1 MKLLWSLAFRNI
13 FRNRRRTALNLF
25 MIASGVTSIL
35 IFEGFTRNLVDSLR
49 ETTIRTQTSHLQIAN
64 AKFWESEVK
73 KPKEGLLK
81 DYPKILAD
89 LNATPGV
96 KYAAGRLS
104 FYGLVST
111 KDQSVSARGISFD
124 PALEKDRQDG
134 LIFTEGHGLTV
145 DAPFQVILGKGLA
158 KRIGAKTG
166 DSLTLI
172 ANTFDGVINA
182 QDVEVAG
189 LFQTGIAEVDDL
201 TFHLPL
207 SSTQALLDTTDVEQ
221 ILVGLHATPL
231 TASIGGAFQAKLAAE
246 HPGVQLKLWTD
257 VAKLYNQISGFLRVQ
272 NLLIALIIGVLTLCA
287 ISNTIGMSVFE
298 RTGEIGTIR
307 ALGETQGS
315 VIRQFLREGFIL
327 GALGSLI
334 GLVFGAALAATLNA
348 LGIKIVMPGATTFI
362 VVHVDLFL
370 AAFLG
375 ATALSLFA
383 ATAAAL
389 ISAWRA
395 ARLEI
400 SDALRRN
407 VV

>member
-1 MKLLWSLAFRNI
+1 MKLLWNLAFRNI

-35 IFEGFTRNLVDSLR
+35 LFEGFTRNLVTSLK
-49 ETTIRTQTSHLQIAN
+49 ELTIRTQTSHLQIAN
-64 AKFWESEVK
+64 TKFWESEVK
-73 KPKEGLLK
+73 KPKEGLLEN
-81 DYPKILAD
+81 YPKIMEAVK
-89 LNATPGV
+89 AAPGV

-124 PALEKDRQDG
+124 PALETDRVQG
-134 LIFTEGHGLTV
+134 FRFTEGHALTA
-145 DAPFQVILGKGLA
+145 DSPFQVMVGRGLA
-158 KRIGAKTG
+158 KRLGTKAG

-182 QDVEVAG
+182 LDVEVSG
-189 LFQTGIAEVDDL
+189 IFQTGIAEFDDL
-201 TFHLPL
+201 TFLVPL
-207 SSTQALLDTTDVEQ
+207 TSAQRLLDTQNVEQ
-221 ILVGLHATPL
+221 ILVGLTDTDL
-231 TASIGGAFQAKLAAE
+231 TDSVAAGLASQLASQPTIRVKPWHE
-246 HPGVQLKLWTD
+246 
-257 VAKLYNQISGFLRVQ
+257 VAKLYNQIASFLRVQ
-272 NLLIALIIGVLTLCA
+272 NLLIAFIIGVLTLCA

-315 VIRQFLREGFIL
+315 VVNQFLREGFIL
-327 GALGSLI
+327 GALGSFI
-334 GLVFGAALAATLNA
+334 GLVFGGAAAATLNA
-348 LGIKIVMPGATTFI
+348 LAIEIVMPGASSVI
-362 VVHVDLFL
+362 KIHVELF
-370 AAFLG
+370 AGAFLG
-375 ATALSLFA
+375 ATALSVVS
-383 ATAAAL
+383 ATAAAF

-395 ARLEI
+395 SRLGI